1 MKILYI
7 ITGLG
12 TGGAE
17 MMLYR
22 ILSRIDKEK
31 FQPVVVS
38 LIDRGTIGDRI
49 EALGIPVYTVGMQRG
64 FPTPIDMYRLITI
77 VKQVKPDIIQGRMYH
92 ANIAAQFANF
102 FTGNKTPVLWSI
114 HHTINSLSSE
124 KKTTIAIIKFG
135 AYLSRLPK
143 QILYVSN
150 SSKSQHE
157 TLGYSSSKSCLIC
170 NGFDLS
176 LFQPSVDNRI
186 SVISELNLPKNS
198 FLIGVIGRDHPMK
211 DHANF
216 VRASAIL
223 LKKYPNVHFLMIG
236 KGVDHKNPILTQLIK
251 ELGIDNH
258 VSLLGERN
266 DIACLISSL
275 DILTSSSAYG
285 ESFPNVVGE
294 AMACG
299 VPCVVT
305 DVGDS
310 AWIVGNTGYVVPT
323 RNPEALASAWK
334 KLLELGED
342 RRESLGKA
350 ARARI
355 ETEFSLDSVVAKYE
369 SLYESF
375 ILKN

>member
-1 MKILYI
+1 MKILYVT
-7 ITGLG
+7 TGLN

-22 ILSRIDKEK
+22 ILYSINRAK

-38 LIDRGTIGDRI
+38 LIDRGTFADRI
-49 EALGIPVYTVGMQRG
+49 EALGIPVHTVGMERG
-64 FPTPIDMYRLITI
+64 FPTPINIYRLISL
-77 VKQVKPDIIQGRMYH
+77 VKQIKPDIIQGWMYH
-92 ANIAAQFANF
+92 GNIAAQFANF

-114 HHTINSLSSE
+114 HHSIASLNAE

-135 AYLSRLPK
+135 AYISRLAT
-143 QILYVSN
+143 QILFVSH

-157 TLGYSSSKSCLIC
+157 VLGYAKHKSCVIP

-176 LFQPSVDNRI
+176 LFVPSANNRI
-186 SVISELNLPKNS
+186 SVISELNLPESS

-223 LKKYPNVHFLMIG
+223 LKEYQNVHFLMIG
-236 KGVDHKNPILTQLIK
+236 KGVDDHNAKLMQLIDD
-251 ELGIDNH
+251 LGISDRI
-258 VSLLGERN
+258 SLLGERS

-285 ESFPNVVGE
+285 ESFPLVIGE

-310 AWIVGNTGYVVPT
+310 DWIVGDTGHVVPT
-323 RNPEALASAWK
+323 SNPAALASAWQE
-334 KLLELGED
+334 LLALDGD
-342 RRESLGKA
+342 HRKNLGKA
-350 ARARI
+350 ARTRI
-355 ETEFSLDSVVAKYE
+355 ETEFSLDSVVSKYE
-369 SLYESF
+369 SLYEA
-375 ILKN
+375 L